1 MQATRQRILDF
12 LSSRGS
18 ASSLQLAKAFGMSA
32 QNVRRHLH
40 ILEQD
45 GRVTALEKQPG
56 ERRGRP
62 QERYALTPE
71 SQGDN
76 LAGLSSALL
85 AGTGPAG
92 LRRLARRMAG
102 EAPKTAAGGQR
113 LVAAVRQ
120 LEPQGYRPHW
130 EARPDGPQVVLGHCP
145 FAAIIEKHP
154 ELCRMDGL
162 MLQELLGAPTEQVSK
177 LQPGPQGTPQCI
189 FRISK

>member
-1 MQATRQRILDF
+1 MAP
-12 LSSRGS
+12 
-18 ASSLQLAKAFGMSA
+18 
-32 QNVRRHLH
+32 V
-40 ILEQD
+40 
-45 GRVTALEKQPG
+45 EKQPAD
-56 ERRGRP
+56 RRGRP
-62 QERYALTPE
+62 QERYALTLE

-92 LRRLARRMAG
+92 LRRLAKRMAG
-102 EAPKTAAGGQR
+102 QAPEAAAGGQR

-130 EARPDGPQVVLGHCP
+130 EARPDGPQVVFGHCP

-154 ELCRMDGL
+154 ELCRMDAL
-162 MLQELLGAPTEQVSK
+162 MLEELLGTPTEQVSK

-189 FRISK
+189 FWIQQTRTTP